1 MSVVTVPLLEDLQGP
16 WGALQIRLVGPG
28 APAAGA
34 MTASDLYPFMSIAD
48 LKRLIWTQQAGDP
61 RWAPERVFIGV
72 RSADG
77 ATLRPLEFWW
87 PGADNPALPDPLV
100 PANQRPS
107 PLLVD
112 EAGNRKP
119 VSPVLTAG
127 LLVESALRPDEI
139 VEAISLAAF
148 AGAGTVASPSPTL
161 FAGFFQLYWP
171 WLTVPTQVADA
182 AATTATATDRE
193 ALAATIPYIEDRIGR
208 ISVVQRALRARV
220 GGSKATMISLVRMRW
235 ILPMPAE
242 RPQSLEKTFYALPAS
257 ETIPFLRYYPVTGSP
272 LLKLGLGPD
281 GAPLITDPRI
291 LESYINR
298 PAPNIKSAVVVARI
312 PIVSSHVERGAAF
325 LLHLFEDGTTDITL
339 EVPQHGATY
348 IAAVA
353 TDAERQL
360 RGVLAA
366 IGYPPET
373 VPLLRELH
381 ATYRWTHPDPR
392 RAQPLS
398 AAKLQQ
404 RAAALTPFLDPVP
417 AVPGETALAVFRW
430 RAVSN
435 YESEAAQF
443 AFITQM
449 VLRGGGVQEGADAR
463 AAYVRELSERFGMT
477 PEAAESTL
485 ERWLENRAEAVAPG
499 PGTAGVAAVARRAT
513 GASVAV
519 SGTHPEY
526 SLELQDVDSPAE
538 LQRLLSIVAVLL
550 GAASTELAIAPPAP
564 EVAAAAAAVAVAEE
578 VVEETVAATADEDI
592 GELDPAMAALMA
604 DLGYD
609 MDAGVG
615 GDAEEMVEVPALAI
629 VEMGAAAPAIAT
641 APPPPPLDVDAA
653 IAALGDIPCGGS
665 PWAPGEPALK
675 LKDDWYMDRLKREDK
690 VLFGYSSTTTG
701 RVKGFSKTC
710 QRRDGRQPNV
720 LTQNEYIRVRH
731 CYDDRVRFVLLPPSK
746 PSDLPQDSTWKPTGA
761 RSDDYYM
768 RDPESGRPMWTV
780 YGYVNKTNPA
790 KRTYLMCPELW
801 CDRDNLPLLREEF
814 AGTEGRGFSKPANSC
829 PFCGGRA
836 IATLEAPQPGESV
849 IVRTPKESTGKYH
862 SFIGTVTRTKHPAGY
877 ELPCCDTTPRLL
889 KKYMKKAYDG
899 NLKYDGQELLDDG
912 EEGAGAGAGAGAAA
926 AAADDVLPE
935 PEPGMPEATGVT
947 ADERTVGYVA
957 KLGSMTT
964 QYILSSD
971 KSLEAGKFGLLP
983 PLLDAFFGQNS
994 QRAVEMR
1001 GIRPTF
1007 AEGATLFVR
1016 VGVDVQLQAPG
1027 RNLFAGLAPLLG
1039 KDSAEQVQRAILE
1052 RPLVRAFESANYG
1065 TLLQEFAARSQLTE
1079 AEING
1084 SLAAFAATAGATLND
1099 ASRPHLLRL
1108 YRAWNAYLNYIRSVR
1123 QPKQLRHIEHILAQP
1138 GAVTPRGL
1146 LLITL
1151 EQHSDRIEVVCPAF
1165 GVPPASAF
1173 AEVPV
1178 AFIWHDRRDD
1188 TWEPLVLYNGTK
1200 QAVLLFSERA
1210 TEVPPALRAN
1220 VSRWIRTW
1228 RAGCGRPIPSPH
1240 VWTPDRDTA
1249 GLPRLSSLIVDSK
1262 TQALVRDRSN
1272 RVAGVLS
1279 AAAADQPPL
1288 FVPCLDDG
1296 NLALTLPRVY
1306 EATMIP
1312 PAPLAAY
1319 LAGYAT
1325 LATSYPA
1332 LRPAQLLT
1340 RITETSATTIVGI
1353 QLAIGTMIPVA
1364 PETFKTDTAPLP
1376 AQQMDAF
1383 PWERDAL
1390 ILRAPD
1396 APPSQLVALEEST
1409 ASVEEQ
1415 LAEAYQHVRLSFSF
1429 LLPRQPALLANIQG
1443 LIQKGLPL
1451 YEKRK
1456 RMDILLEP
1464 IIRTMILPEET
1475 TDRRA
1480 LSLLRVDC
1488 LALDG
1493 DEAGCA
1499 AAGACR
1505 WSGGRCLIHAPVRT
1519 GSGTNAIRVMTARL
1533 TDELLRYAARRRELF
1548 EQDVAEIREPRGVVR
1563 VGDEL
1568 FLATRQNEGAAAVM
1582 DRLGLTGA
1590 APMTFPEE
1598 LLRFEGA
1605 EAEAPAAVG
1614 ETEEEAELD
1623 IMGEQPP
1630 LPSEWTAL
1638 GFQVA
1643 SPAPNVG
1650 NPAALAFAE
1659 ATRKSIPEWETLIQ
1673 QRRAQLKL
1681 PGPTERPLQWST
1693 QDWYV
1698 VGTILL
1704 SNIIFVNRTRSGTIR
1719 ISRWIAP
1726 SPTAA
1731 PSSDLWIMV
1740 WGPQQLTV
1748 YRRKFQAIKVRQDF
1762 RFERSIL
1769 PKEVEDA
1776 LEVASPISDAD
1787 AQGYVE
1793 TVAAAAA
1800 APAPL
1805 LAEEDGGGVPE
1816 TKSDS

>member
-1 MSVVTVPLLEDLQGP
+1 MSV
-16 WGALQIRLVGPG
+16 
-28 APAAGA
+28 
-34 MTASDLYPFMSIAD
+34 AD
-48 LKRLIWTQQAGDP
+48 LKRLIWTQQSGDP

-87 PGADNPALPDPLV
+87 PGASDNPALPDPLI
-100 PANQRPS
+100 PDNQRPS

-127 LLVESALRPDEI
+127 LLVESTLRPDET
-139 VEAISLAAF
+139 VEAISLAVFSAM
-148 AGAGTVASPSPTL
+148 GVPTSAL
-161 FAGFFQLYWP
+161 FTGFFQLYWP
-171 WLTVPTQVADA
+171 WLTAPTQVADA
-182 AATTATATDRE
+182 AATTATPADRE
-193 ALAATIPYIEDRIGR
+193 ALAATIPYIEDRVGR
-208 ISVVQRALRARV
+208 ISIVQRALRAHV
-220 GGSKATMISLVRMRW
+220 GGSKAIMTSVVRMRW
-235 ILPMPAE
+235 ILPMPAD

-257 ETIPFLRYYPVTGSP
+257 EIIPFLRYYPVTGSP

-281 GAPLITDPRI
+281 GSPLISDPRV
-291 LESYINR
+291 LEAYINR

-366 IGYPPET
+366 IGYPPEAI
-373 VPLLRELH
+373 PQLRELH

-449 VLRGGGVQEGADAR
+449 VLRGGVQEGADAR
-463 AAYVRELSERFGMT
+463 AAYLRELSERFGMT
-477 PEAAESTL
+477 AEAADATL

-499 PGTAGVAAVARRAT
+499 PGAAGVEAVARRAT

-526 SLELQDVDSPAE
+526 SLELQDVDSPVE
-538 LQRLLSIVAVLL
+538 LQRLLSVVAVLL
-550 GAASTELAIAPPAP
+550 GAASTEITIAPPAP

-578 VVEETVAATADEDI
+578 VMEETVTAAADEDI

-615 GDAEEMVEVPALAI
+615 GDAEESPPALAI
-629 VEMGAAAPAIAT
+629 TELPAATPASP
-641 APPPPPLDVDAA
+641 PPPPPLDVDAA

-746 PSDLPQDSTWKPTGA
+746 PADLPQDPKWKPTGT

-780 YGYVNKTNPA
+780 YGYINKTDPS

-814 AGTEGRGFSKPANSC
+814 AGTEGRGFTKPPNTC

-836 IATLEAPQPGESV
+836 IAKLDTPEPGESV

-862 SFIGTVTRTKHPAGY
+862 SFIGTVTRTKHPDGY

-889 KKYMKKAYDG
+889 KKYMKRAYEG
-899 NLKYDGQELLDDG
+899 KIVYGQELPDEDD
-912 EEGAGAGAGAGAAA
+912 EIAAAAGAAGA
-926 AAADDVLPE
+926 EVIPE
-935 PEPGMPEATGVT
+935 LEAGVPEAAGVT
-947 ADERTVGYVA
+947 ADEPTVGYAA

-971 KSLEAGKFGLLP
+971 KSLEAGKIGLLP
-983 PLLDAFFGQNS
+983 PLLDTFFGQNS
-994 QRAVEMR
+994 QRSVEMR

-1007 AEGATLFVR
+1007 ADGATLFVR

-1052 RPLVRAFESANYG
+1052 REQPLIRAFESANYG
-1065 TLLQEFAARSQLTE
+1065 TLLHEFAARSQLTE
-1079 AEING
+1079 MEING

-1099 ASRPHLLRL
+1099 ASRPHILRL
-1108 YRAWNAYLNYIRSVR
+1108 YRAMNAYLKYIGSVR

-1138 GAVTPRGL
+1138 GVITPRGL

-1151 EQHSDRIEVVCPAF
+1151 EQHGDRIEVVCPAF
-1165 GVPPASAF
+1165 GVPPASVF
-1173 AEVPV
+1173 GEVPI
-1178 AFIWHDRRDD
+1178 AFMWHDRRDD

-1210 TEVPPALRAN
+1210 TEVPPALRSSVAK
-1220 VSRWIRTW
+1220 WIRDW
-1228 RAGCGRPIPSPH
+1228 RAGCGRPAPPPH
-1240 VWTPDRDTA
+1240 VWTPERDSA
-1249 GLPRLSSLIVDSK
+1249 GLPRLSSLIVDTN
-1262 TQALVRDRSN
+1262 TQALVRERSN
-1272 RVAGVLS
+1272 RVAGVLWG
-1279 AAAADQPPL
+1279 ATEHPL

-1296 NLALTLPRVY
+1296 NLALKLPRVY
-1306 EATMIP
+1306 EVTMIP
-1312 PAPLAAY
+1312 PASLAAY

-1340 RITETSATTIVGI
+1340 RITDESTMMVVGI

-1364 PETFKTDTAPLP
+1364 PEPFNADTAPLP
-1376 AQQMDAF
+1376 AQQLDAF

-1396 APPSQLVALEEST
+1396 ASPSQLVALEEST

-1443 LIQKGLPL
+1443 LIRKEMPL

-1464 IIRTMILPEET
+1464 VIRTMILPEET
-1475 TDRRA
+1475 TERRA

-1488 LALDG
+1488 LSLDG

-1499 AAGACR
+1499 TAGACR

-1519 GSGTNAIRVMTARL
+1519 GSGTNAVRVMTARL
-1533 TDELLRYAARRRELF
+1533 SDELLRYAARRRELF
-1548 EQDVAEIREPRGVVR
+1548 EQNIPEIREPRGVVR

-1568 FLATRQNEGAAAVM
+1568 YLATRQNERATAVM
-1582 DRLGLTGA
+1582 DRLGFIGETQ
-1590 APMTFPEE
+1590 MTFPEE

-1605 EAEAPAAVG
+1605 EAEVPAAVD
-1614 ETEEEAELD
+1614 EEEEVDTDMA
-1623 IMGEQPP
+1623 GEQPP

-1643 SPAPNVG
+1643 SPAPNIG
-1650 NPAALAFAE
+1650 NPTALAFSD
-1659 ATRKSIPEWETLIQ
+1659 ATSKSIPEWEKLIQ
-1673 QRRAQLKL
+1673 QRRALMKL
-1681 PGPTERPLQWST
+1681 AGAAGRPLQWST

-1698 VGTILL
+1698 IGTMLL
-1704 SNIIFVNRTRSGTIR
+1704 SNVIFVNRTRSGTIR
-1719 ISRWIAP
+1719 VSRWIAP
-1726 SPTAA
+1726 SPSAA
-1731 PSSDLWIMV
+1731 PGSDLWMMV

-1748 YRRKFQAIKVRQDF
+1748 YRRKMLGKKVQQDI
-1762 RFERSIL
+1762 RFKRSSL
-1769 PKEVEDA
+1769 PKEVQDA
-1776 LEVASPISDAD
+1776 LEAASPIPDAD

-1793 TVAAAAA
+1793 AV
-1800 APAPL
+1800 APL
-1805 LAEEDGGGVPE
+1805 LEEEGEEGEPGGFAE
-1816 TKSDS
+1816 TKSDI